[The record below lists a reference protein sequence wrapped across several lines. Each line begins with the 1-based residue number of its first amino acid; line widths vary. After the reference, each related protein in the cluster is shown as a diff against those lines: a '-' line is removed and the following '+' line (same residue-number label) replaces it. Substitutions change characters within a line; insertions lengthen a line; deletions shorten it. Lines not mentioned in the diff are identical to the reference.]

1 MGRHAESAVRSSG
14 KALVSGLTK
23 GDAAAL
29 ADALEAARTHWWQ
42 HAIATRTELL
52 QSVDER
58 LMALSSPRSYVR
70 HSVFLDLKR
79 DAESVAESFSAR
91 WPDSL
96 TGTPEIQMLSEIQAF
111 LRTPDGFR
119 ERTNEWFVADETS
132 LYGPFFDRV
141 EVQPLTDE
149 QRRAVVIDEDRNLV
163 VAAAGSG
170 KTSVIVAKAGWLTW
184 REYRQP
190 KELLVLAYAKA
201 AQKDL
206 GEGGS
211 RDRLGGKAARGL
223 TVRTFHSL
231 GRAIIAEAEGKPPAV
246 AKVAEDDKA
255 LSVLLKDIVEGLLGD
270 EKLSRILR
278 RWFQGFFS
286 PYRSQHEFRNWGEY
300 WDYIREHEIR
310 SLKGDKVKSFE
321 ECEIAN
327 FLYLNG
333 VSYEYEA
340 QYEHDTRT
348 SQRGQYKPDFHLPDA
363 GIYIEHFALNAS
375 GNTPPFIDR
384 EEYLTLDGME
394 AASPCGTRHDPDRDL
409 QLREGRRQADQEPVR
424 EAGGARRDPVSDP
437 LRSGVCRSAGTGK
450 GRSVHNVWWR
460 HSSSTSRV
468 PSCRSAKLPSGR
480 RRQETGSGRRPSWPC
495 SSRSSSATRNRSPD
509 RKRLISTI

>member
-1 MGRHAESAVRSSG
+1 MADVGCCSACNSDPQYQATSIAYRADRRATHAPNNTKAAAVNASALILTFASTSRAIPLGDIETAEVEHGRYWDGMRIRCASLE
-14 KALVSGLTK
+14 ALVSGLTRR
-23 GDAAAL
+23 DTAAL

-132 LYGPFFDRV
+132 LYRPFFDRV
-141 EVQPLTDE
+141 EAQPLTDE
-149 QRRAVVIDEDRNLV
+149 QRKAVVIDEDRNLV

-184 REYRQP
+184 REYRNP
-190 KELLVLAYAKA
+190 DELLLLAYAKA

-206 GEGGS
+206 EK
-211 RDRLGGKAARGL
+211 RLRVRLDNAAARGL
-223 TVRTFHSL
+223 TVRTFHDL

-255 LSVLLKDIVEGLLGD
+255 LLVLLKDIVEGLLGD

-300 WDYIREHEIR
+300 WNYIREHEIR
-310 SLKGDKVKSFE
+310 SLKGDKVKKFRRVRDRQLPLPE
-321 ECEIAN
+321 
-327 FLYLNG
+327 
-333 VSYEYEA
+333 
-340 QYEHDTRT
+340 
-348 SQRGQYKPDFHLPDA
+348 QR
-363 GIYIEHFALNAS
+363 E
-375 GNTPPFIDR
+375 
-384 EEYLTLDGME
+384 
-394 AASPCGTRHDPDRDL
+394 
-409 QLREGRRQADQEPVR
+409 LRI
-424 EAGGARRDPVSDP
+424 
-437 LRSGVCRSAGTGK
+437 RSAVRT
-450 GRSVHNVWWR
+450 
-460 HSSSTSRV
+460 
-468 PSCRSAKLPSGR
+468 
-480 RRQETGSGRRPSWPC
+480 
-495 SSRSSSATRNRSPD
+495 
-509 RKRLISTI
+509 